1 MATFTQVLPLYPL
14 SGLLGADGNPSPEG
28 AEQIGNMMECQK
40 KVAAL
45 LKESGNLEN
54 DPRIRKVLGDFAERM
69 HAPSSMS

>member
-1 MATFTQVLPLYPL
+1 
-14 SGLLGADGNPSPEG
+14 
-28 AEQIGNMMECQK
+28 MMECQK

-69 HAPSSMS
+69 HTPSSMS